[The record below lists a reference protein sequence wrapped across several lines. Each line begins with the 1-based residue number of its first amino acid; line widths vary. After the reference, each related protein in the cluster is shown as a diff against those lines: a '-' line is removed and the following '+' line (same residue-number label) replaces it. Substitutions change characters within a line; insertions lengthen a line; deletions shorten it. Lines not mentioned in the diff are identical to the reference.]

1 MKFSEPRKNMQQHE
15 QEKFGVKVQSHD
27 TIYFLSGFSFQ
38 HAFVKDISTSVGFLY
53 PSHSLRRIVL

>member
-1 MKFSEPRKNMQQHE
+1 MQQLE

-38 HAFVKDISTSVGFLY
+38 HAFHMVNMLLSNTFQHRLGLVNGTAFYNYIL
-53 PSHSLRRIVL
+53 